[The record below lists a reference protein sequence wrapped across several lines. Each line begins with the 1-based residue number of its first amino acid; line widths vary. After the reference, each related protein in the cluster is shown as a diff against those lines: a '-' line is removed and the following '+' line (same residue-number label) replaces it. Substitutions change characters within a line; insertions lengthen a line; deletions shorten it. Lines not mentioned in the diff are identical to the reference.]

1 MADHKSVAEV
11 LEVLAIEQFL
21 ATLLENVRV
30 WVRECKPKT
39 CAKAGTLAD
48 DF

>member
-21 ATLLENVRV
+21 ATLPENV
-30 WVRECKPKT
+30 
-39 CAKAGTLAD
+39 
-48 DF
+48 